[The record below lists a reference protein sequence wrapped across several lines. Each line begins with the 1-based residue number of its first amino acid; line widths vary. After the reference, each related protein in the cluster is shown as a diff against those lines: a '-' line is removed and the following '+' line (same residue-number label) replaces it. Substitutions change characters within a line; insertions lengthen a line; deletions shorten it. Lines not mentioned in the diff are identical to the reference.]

1 MEETLTFNTQA
12 TQATQATESNT
23 LQPIDEYEDSV
34 DDFELISIE
43 MLQKEGISSGDIS
56 KLKAFGICTLKAI
69 QMTTKKNLCK
79 IKGISEAKVE
89 KIKEIVAGILGSGF
103 ITATQFGELRACV
116 VNISTGSKEFDKIL
130 GGGIQTMS
138 ITEAFGEFRTGK
150 TQIAHTLCVTS
161 QLPLQMG
168 GGNGKAAYIDTE
180 GTFRPDRI
188 REIAER
194 FGLDSS
200 IVMDNIIYA
209 RAYNSEHQFD
219 LLNEVATRFA
229 EENGVYR
236 LLVVDS
242 IIALF
247 RTDFTGRGELSERQQ
262 KLNTFL
268 ARLTRISEEFNVAVF
283 ITNQIQSDPGAG
295 LTFVADPKK
304 PVGGNIL
311 AHASTTRLSLRKG
324 RGEQRV
330 AKIYDSP
337 DLPEAEAVYA
347 IGGGGII
354 DAAD

>member
-1 MEETLTFNTQA
+1 M
-12 TQATQATESNT
+12 
-23 LQPIDEYEDSV
+23 
-34 DDFELISIE
+34 
-43 MLQKEGISSGDIS
+43 
-56 KLKAFGICTLKAI
+56 
-69 QMTTKKNLCK
+69 CK
-79 IKGISEAKVE
+79 IKGISEAKVD
-89 KIKEIVAGILGSGF
+89 KIKEIVAGLLGSGF

-116 VNISTGSKEFDKIL
+116 VNISTGCKEFDKIL

-150 TQIAHTLCVTS
+150 TQIAHTLCVTT

-194 FGLDSS
+194 FGLDSN

-219 LLNEVATRFA
+219 LLNEVASRFA

-262 KLNTFL
+262 KLNLFL
-268 ARLTRISEEFNVAVF
+268 SRLTRIAEEFNVA
-283 ITNQIQSDPGAG
+283 
-295 LTFVADPKK
+295 

-337 DLPEAEAVYA
+337 DMPEAEAVYA
-347 IGGGGII
+347 IGSGGII
-354 DAAD
+354 DATE

>member
-12 TQATQATESNT
+12 TQATQATDSNT

-43 MLQKEGISSGDIS
+43 MLQKEGISSGDIQ
-56 KLKAFGICTLKAI
+56 KIKAFGICTLKAI

-200 IVMDNIIYA
+200 IVMNNIIYA
-209 RAYNSEHQFD
+209 RAYNSEHQLD
-219 LLNEVATRFA
+219 LLNE
-229 EENGVYR
+229 
-236 LLVVDS
+236 VVDS